1 MITIRSL
8 SRNTSRIYKE
18 GDDMLKKNFLTKNL
32 LKWVPNNEQ
41 RLYEKKLTD
50 VMKRLKIQNYNF
62 NWERTSCFVE
72 FHYNENFYRFEHSIE
87 KAKKNGIILYNGL
100 DCLRELTQSLE
111 DLCGIIDRGMN
122 DLETWISGMK
132 QSPSETKMP
141 GFQEEFEIRYKTL
154 GRQNYAEY
162 NTEELKEL
170 FPFGTE
176 PSLKEFTQNQ
186 IDQRSLLNKARL

>member
-1 MITIRSL
+1 
-8 SRNTSRIYKE
+8 
-18 GDDMLKKNFLTKNL
+18 MLKKNFLTKNL

-72 FHYNENFYRFEHSIE
+72 FHYNENFYKFEHSIE
-87 KAKKNGIILYNGL
+87 KAQKNGIILYNGL

-141 GFQEEFEIRYKTL
+141 GFHEEFEIRYKTL